1 MLSIPE
7 LGLRAFCRQYCTGK
21 LHRLRKSLKLQN
33 GRGKFQKKSLDL
45 ANISSSRVSSCQLLQ
60 SQLLSN
66 FTPNASTSHLFLCC
80 RSHLPA
86 AADQR

>member
-45 ANISSSRVSSCQLLQ
+45 ANISSSR
-60 SQLLSN
+60 
-66 FTPNASTSHLFLCC
+66 
-80 RSHLPA
+80 
-86 AADQR
+86 